1 MTLKE
6 IEALPGDFIGS
17 KEIAEVCGM
26 NRADVLRKAYEKDPL
41 QRWAFAYTLNG
52 NRLMVPKEAF
62 LKWARGEQ
70 DAPADTR
77 DLRAL
82 AAVLCTALREA
93 VQNNTVREASS

>member
-26 NRADVLRKAYEKDPL
+26 NRADVLRKAC
-41 QRWAFAYTLNG
+41 AYTLNG